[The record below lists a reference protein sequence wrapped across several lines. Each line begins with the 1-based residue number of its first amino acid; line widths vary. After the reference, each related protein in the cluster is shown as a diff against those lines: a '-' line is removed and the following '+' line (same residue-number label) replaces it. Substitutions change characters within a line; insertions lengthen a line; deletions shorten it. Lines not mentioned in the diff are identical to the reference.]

1 MTENTALQEWLAMNE
16 HDRLKYGIVYKRH
29 YEDAYAFMGMEVP
42 TPWEDLTHEQRMS
55 LKQEAIRYQQEM
67 NAFGDEIRK
76 QASGKETKNQ
86 G

>member
-1 MTENTALQEWLAMNE
+1 MTEITLEQFLAMNE
-16 HDRLKYGIVYKRH
+16 HDKLLYGIVYRRS
-29 YEDAYAFMGMEVP
+29 YEQACEFMGVENP
-42 TPWEDLTHEQRMS
+42 TPWEDLTHEQRMNVRE
-55 LKQEAIRYQQEM
+55 EAIRYQQEM